1 MRDKFIKDE
10 SGFSLLE
17 VVLSIGMLAF
27 LSVFILQMFMVSAAA
42 NHRAKDIDV
51 ASYTA
56 SRAIE
61 ELKACDFAG
70 DFFNTDFVEG
80 TQVAFGLSDFF
91 IIDEK
96 LGFNSFDFSK
106 GLELYKYYDSN
117 WKTVNLSEIATDPN
131 NPGAS
136 DIKFRLELNLSP
148 HGEGEAGSGNLFD
161 VSIEISSGNTDSGMR
176 QLANYET
183 KVYFANVGEIY
194 GH

>member
-1 MRDKFIKDE
+1 MREKFIKDE

-70 DFFNTDFVEG
+70 DFFNTDFVVN
-80 TQVAFGLSDFF
+80 TQAAFGLSDFF
-91 IIDEK
+91 IIDGK
-96 LGFNSFDFSK
+96 LGHNSFDFSK

-117 WKTVNLSEIATDPN
+117 WESVELTEIATNPS
-131 NPGAS
+131 NPGNSA
-136 DIKFRLELNLSP
+136 IRFILRLDLSP
-148 HGEGEAGSGNLFD
+148 RGEEIGSGNLFD
-161 VSIEISSGNTDSGMR
+161 VNISVSGGNTDSGMR
-176 QLANYET
+176 QLVNYET